1 MAAGKNKGLTKGSK
15 KGAKKKVVDPFSK
28 KDWYDMKVPAM
39 FNIRN
44 TGKSLVTRTQGTKI
58 ASDGLKGR
66 VFEVSL
72 ADLQNDEV
80 AFRKF
85 KLITED
91 VQGKN
96 CLTNF
101 HGMDLTRDKMCSM
114 VKKWQT
120 MTEAHVDVKTT
131 DGYLLRLFC
140 VGFTKKCYNHFIHKR
155 IQKTSHA
162 QHQQVRQIWKMMMEI
177 MTREVQTNDL
187 KEVVNK
193 VIPDSTGKDIEKACQ
208 SIYPLHDV
216 FVRKVKML
224 KKPKFELGKLME
236 LHGEALEKSLGMRQ
250 VLKLN
255 KLMDMNHQSKNL
267 FKLQTYNSGK

>member
-1 MAAGKNKGLTKGSK
+1 MVVDKNKRLTKGGK

-28 KDWYDMKVPAM
+28 KDWYDVNAPAM

-44 TGKSLVTRTQGTKI
+44 IGKTLVTRTQGTKI
-58 ASDGLKGR
+58 ASDGR

-101 HGMDLTRDKMCSM
+101 HGVDLTSDKMCSM

-120 MTEAHVDVKTT
+120 MIEAHVDVKTT

-140 VGFTKKCYNHFIHKR
+140 VGFTKKRNNQIR
-155 IQKTSHA
+155 KTSYA
-162 QHQQVRQIWKMMMEI
+162 QHHTSQIRKKMMEI
-177 MTREVQTNDL
+177 MTREVQKNDL

-193 VIPDSTGKDIEKACQ
+193 LIPDSIGKDIEKACQ

-236 LHGEALEKSLGMRQ
+236 LHGEGCS
-250 VLKLN
+250 
-255 KLMDMNHQSKNL
+255 
-267 FKLQTYNSGK
+267 SGKATGDETGVKVERADGYELPVQESV

>member
-1 MAAGKNKGLTKGSK
+1 MAVGKNKRLTKGGK

-28 KDWYDMKVPAM
+28 KDWYDVKAPAM

-44 TGKSLVTRTQGTKI
+44 IGKTLVTRTQGTKI

-114 VKKWQT
+114 VKKWQ
-120 MTEAHVDVKTT
+120 
-131 DGYLLRLFC
+131 R
-140 VGFTKKCYNHFIHKR
+140 NNQIR
-155 IQKTSHA
+155 KTSYA
-162 QHQQVRQIWKMMMEI
+162 QHQQVRQIRKKMMEI

-193 VIPDSTGKDIEKACQ
+193 LIPDSIGKDIEKACQ

-236 LHGEALEKSLGMRQ
+236 LHGEGS
-250 VLKLN
+250 
-255 KLMDMNHQSKNL
+255 S
-267 FKLQTYNSGK
+267 SGKATGDETGAKVERADGYEPPVQESV

>member
-1 MAAGKNKGLTKGSK
+1 MAVGKNKRLTKGGK

-28 KDWYDMKVPAM
+28 KDWYDVKAPAM
-39 FNIRN
+39 FSIRN
-44 TGKSLVTRTQGTKI
+44 IGKTLVTRTQGTKI
-58 ASDGLKGR
+58 ASDGLKR
-66 VFEVSL
+66 HVFEVSL

-120 MTEAHVDVKTT
+120 MIEAHVDVRTT
-131 DGYLLRLFC
+131 DGYLLHLVC
-140 VGFTKKCYNHFIHKR
+140 VGFTKKRNNQIR
-155 IQKTSHA
+155 KTSYA
-162 QHQQVRQIWKMMMEI
+162 QHQQVRQIREKMMEI
-177 MTREVQTNDL
+177 MTPEVQIT
-187 KEVVNK
+187 VVNK
-193 VIPDSTGKDIEKACQ
+193 LIPDSIGKDIEKASQ
-208 SIYPLHDV
+208 PIYPLHDV
-216 FVRKVKML
+216 FVRKAKML

-236 LHGEALEKSLGMRQ
+236 LHGEGS
-250 VLKLN
+250 
-255 KLMDMNHQSKNL
+255 S
-267 FKLQTYNSGK
+267 SGKATADETGAKVERTDGYEPPVQ